1 MPDEIRKNLLP
12 PEPPAAENGFA
23 DQPTAQEREALEKMY
38 HRAPEPPDPGSLYST
53 VGMLRTKLNQNFV
66 RLGDAGLLDLDD
78 QEKERKEYA
87 ALVRETDLPLGTAEL
102 LHDRWTSAR
111 LEGARAGGDNARE
124 LATQID
130 RDAEASRIAL
140 RETWGAKDAED
151 LVQRAK
157 KFATQHP
164 KLNAI
169 LNTRGIGSRPDVVQA
184 IVSHVRD
191 INFR

>member
-1 MPDEIRKNLLP
+1 MPDDILKNLLP
-12 PEPPAAENGFA
+12 TPPPAAGDSFA
-23 DQPTAQEREALEKMY
+23 DQPTAEERRALGVMY
-38 HRAPEPPDPGSLYST
+38 DPAPEPLAPGEFYST
-53 VGMLRTKLNQNFV
+53 QEMLRSCFDRNFLKLSDGGVLTLEQQ
-66 RLGDAGLLDLDD
+66 AA
-78 QEKERKEYA
+78 ERKEFA
-87 ALVRETDLPLGTAEL
+87 GLVRETGLGLAAAEL

-130 RDAEASRIAL
+130 LDAEASRVAL
-140 RETWGAKDAED
+140 RETWGAKDAAD

-169 LNTRGIGSRPDVVQA
+169 LNTGGIGSRVDVVQA
-184 IVSHVRD
+184 IVEHVRN